1 MPRAEPEL
9 PAGLLGGASPR
20 AGLAYRAIRLGWR
33 LIQRLLG
40 WRVAVEGIEHLPRD
54 ASGRRTGGWIAAGVP
69 HRTWVDPFVLWSALP
84 AEPRLVFFGDARTMA
99 RSPLRRFV
107 VRRLGGVIPIPSAH
121 DAAALATHLT
131 AAATVLGSGAVFCLF
146 PEVGPAT
153 PPGTMRRLGGGIGY
167 IALRARAPIVPV
179 VLGGTHELYLGRR
192 VAVRVLPA
200 LDPLALAG
208 VETPPAPGST
218 AEREAV
224 HRLLAGL
231 REALQAPVARAH
243 RDVEPPS
250 GSRRPGARRLTSLF
264 R

>member
-1 MPRAEPEL
+1 MDRAEPEL
-9 PAGLLGGASPR
+9 PAGLHGGASPR
-20 AGLAYRAIRLGWR
+20 AGLTYRAIRRGWR

-40 WRVAVEGIEHLPRD
+40 WRVAVEGLEHLPRD
-54 ASGRRTGGWIAAGVP
+54 AAGRRIGGWIAAGVP

-107 VRRLGGVIPIPSAH
+107 IRRLGGVIPIPSSH
-121 DAAALATHLT
+121 GAATAATHLA
-131 AAATVLGSGAVFCLF
+131 AAATVLESGAVFCLF
-146 PEVGPAT
+146 PEVGAAT
-153 PPGTMRRLGGGIGY
+153 PPGTMRRFGGGIGY
-167 IALRARAPIVPV
+167 VALRARAPIVPV

-192 VAVRVLPA
+192 IAVRVLPA

-208 VETPPAPGST
+208 VETSPPPGS
-218 AEREAV
+218 ADEREAV

-231 REALQAPVARAH
+231 RDALEAPVDRAH
-243 RDVEPPS
+243 RDVEPPT
-250 GSRRPGARRLTSLF
+250 GARKPGVRRLTTLF

>member
-1 MPRAEPEL
+1 MDRAQPEL

-20 AGLAYRAIRLGWR
+20 AGLTYRAIRLGWR

-40 WRVAVEGIEHLPRD
+40 WRVAVDGMEHLPRD
-54 ASGRRTGGWIAAGVP
+54 TSGRRVGGWIAAGVP
-69 HRTWVDPFVLWSALP
+69 HRTWVDPFMVWSALP

-107 VRRLGGVIPIPSAH
+107 IRRLGGVIPIPSAH
-121 DAAALATHLT
+121 GAATAATHLA
-131 AAATVLGSGAVFCLF
+131 AAATVLRAGAVFCLF
-146 PEVGPAT
+146 PEVGAAT

-167 IALRARAPIVPV
+167 VALRARARIVPI

-192 VAVRVLPA
+192 VAVRVLPG

-208 VETPPAPGST
+208 VDSSPPPGSA

-224 HRLLAGL
+224 HRLLAQL
-231 REALQAPVARAH
+231 RDLLEEPVDRAH
-243 RDVEPPS
+243 RDVEPGP
-250 GSRRPGARRLTSLF
+250 GVRKPGARCLTTLF